1 MKEERKN
8 SKKIKTA
15 CILLVTGSFFAAL
28 KCIFVSLQMD
38 EEYAVSMP
46 YRMLLGDRM
55 FTQIWDPHQTSAFLI
70 EFLIWV
76 YTKIFHT
83 TVGVVIWIRLFG
95 TFVHGMIAYGVYRVL
110 RKNLT
115 TEYSF
120 YLAILYFNLLPKGY
134 IMPEFSN
141 MLVWSLTLLLLS
153 LFRLDRK
160 GNPLAAMESGI
171 WMCVMVLAYPS
182 AVLLFPFCFWY
193 IWKQGGCGKRNAGI
207 FAGVCLSAC
216 CGYLAYLFHY
226 MSPGELLEN
235 ISYMLIG
242 NSGHTE
248 VGILGKLEIYLRGI
262 GVALLISAGYG
273 VLTWLLMKILEKN
286 KKTGSWLREQG
297 KESKGIL
304 AMYLLLLLALFSQLT
319 HWLMM
324 RWEYELSYIYTVY
337 FILFG
342 FVFCFEKKLEE
353 DFRKRVRLWMESS
366 ALLFL
371 AVLILTDLT
380 IFTSVRYVLP
390 GVVMGIAALLVYS
403 ERMAPEIYRKFA
415 RGLLLFWCF
424 VAIFIKGWEYRDNEG
439 VMKNITVVGGIISE
453 GPAKGIFT
461 EYMQSYM
468 QESLY
473 EEMQRYVEPGDQM
486 LILDMGTISY
496 LFQDVEVASYTTICD
511 PRYNEVLLKY
521 WELNP
526 EKYPDVIAVQCW
538 YGELR
543 WDPDS
548 WIMQWIENEFEA
560 TEVIDGKYFR
570 YYIR

>member
-1 MKEERKN
+1 MKQERKS
-8 SKKIKTA
+8 SKRIKAA
-15 CILLVTGSFFAAL
+15 CILLAAGSILAAV

-55 FTQIWDPHQTSAFLI
+55 FTQIWDPHQTSAFPAEL
-70 EFLIWV
+70 LIWI
-76 YTKIFHT
+76 YIRIFHT
-83 TVGVVIWIRLFG
+83 TAGVVIWIRLFG
-95 TFVHGMIAYGVYRVL
+95 TLVHGAIAYGIYRVM
-110 RKNLT
+110 RSALT
-115 TEYSF
+115 AEYSF

-160 GNPLAAMESGI
+160 GNPLVALESGI

-182 AVLLFPFCFWY
+182 AALLFPFFFWY
-193 IWKQGGCGKRNAGI
+193 LWKQDGHGKRSAGI
-207 FAGVCLSAC
+207 FAGVCLAVGC
-216 CGYLAYLFHY
+216 CYLFWLFRY
-226 MSPGELLEN
+226 MSPAQLWEN
-235 ISYMLIG
+235 VNYMLIG
-242 NSGHTE
+242 NSGHTGI
-248 VGILGKLEIYLRGI
+248 GILGKLEIYLKGI

-273 VLTWLLMKILEKN
+273 ALTWLCMKGLKKN
-286 KKTGSWLREQG
+286 KRTKDWYRAQDKKG
-297 KESKGIL
+297 KGIL
-304 AMYLLLLLALFSQLT
+304 AMYLLLLSAVFSQLA
-319 HWLMM
+319 HWLLM
-324 RWEYELSYIYTVY
+324 RWEYELSYIYTLY

-342 FVFCFEKKLEE
+342 FVFCFQKELEE
-353 DFRKRVRLWMESS
+353 DFRKRVRLWMGSN
-366 ALLFL
+366 ALMFL

-380 IFTSVRYVLP
+380 VFTSIRYVLP

-403 ERMAPEIYRKFA
+403 ERKAPELHRKFA
-415 RGLLLFWCF
+415 RALLLLWCF
-424 VAIFIKGWEYRDNEG
+424 TAIFIKGWEYRDNEG
-439 VMKNITVVGGIISE
+439 VMKNITVVGGLISE

-473 EEMQRYVEPGDQM
+473 DEMHQYVEPGARM

-511 PRYNEVLLKY
+511 PRYNDVLLKY

-526 EKYPDVIAVQCW
+526 DKYPDVIAVQCW

-543 WDPDS
+543 WDPES

-560 TEVIDGKYFR
+560 AQVIDGKYFR